1 MQIAKCKLQN
11 ERRQP
16 ILNLQFA
23 ICNLQWSSCLAALL
37 LLASPAAAYHR
48 IGDVAR
54 IKGQEENVLH
64 GVGLVVGLKGTG
76 DGDNRMTLR
85 ALAQYMD
92 LLGHRL
98 GTNQTGQPQLD
109 ELKSVKNVA
118 LVFVTAIVPPGGAQ
132 QGDTLD
138 CLVSSA
144 FSAKSLDG
152 GTLMLTALKG
162 PLPTDKTVYGM
173 AKGLVSI
180 DDPARPQTGRIPL
193 GCQLERSVKNEFVTK
208 DGKLILV
215 MNKDHATF
223 QTTAEVEGQINS
235 QRDFTPES
243 GGQQVARAI
252 DQIQIE
258 VTIPPNYRDNPALFA
273 SLLLETSL
281 APPQVDTLVIV
292 NERKQAIIVGEEV
305 EIGPVAVMHKNRLI
319 QIGDQ
324 QVNEAVALNPI
335 ADSQKTK
342 LAALVDALNL
352 LKVPT
357 SDVIDIIKMLKHKRA
372 LFGELIIE

>member
-1 MQIAKCKLQN
+1 M
-11 ERRQP
+11 RRITTLA
-16 ILNLQFA
+16 ILLSA
-23 ICNLQWSSCLAALL
+23 ILC
-37 LLASPAAAYHR
+37 PAARAYHR

-64 GVGLVVGLKGTG
+64 GMGLVVGLKGTG
-76 DGDNRMTLR
+76 DGDNKVMQR
-85 ALAQYMD
+85 ALAHYMD
-92 LLGHRL
+92 MLGHRL
-98 GTNQTGQPQLD
+98 GSAPGGQPLLD
-109 ELKSVKNVA
+109 DLKNVKNVA
-118 LVFVTAIVPPGGAQ
+118 MVFVTAVVPPGGAQ

-138 CLVSSA
+138 LQISSI

-152 GTLMLTALKG
+152 GTLMLTELYG
-162 PLPTDKTVYGM
+162 PIPGDRVVYGL

-180 DDPARPQTGRIPL
+180 DDLTKPQTGRIPL
-193 GCQLERSVKNEFVTK
+193 GCQLEKSVRNEFVK
-208 DGKLILV
+208 DGKLLLV

-223 QTTAEVEGQINS
+223 QSTSEIEGQINS

-243 GGQQVARAI
+243 GSQQVARAI
-252 DQIQIE
+252 DQVQIE
-258 VTIPPNYRDNPALFA
+258 VTIPPNYKDNPALFA

-281 APPQVDTLVIV
+281 APPQVDTLVII

-305 EIGPVAVMHKNRLI
+305 EIGAVAVMHKNRLI
-319 QIGDQ
+319 QVGDQ
-324 QVNEAVALNPI
+324 QVNEAVGLNPL

-342 LAALVDALNL
+342 LTALVDALNS

>member
-1 MQIAKCKLQN
+1 MNVGRVLEIAVLV
-11 ERRQP
+11 
-16 ILNLQFA
+16 A
-23 ICNLQWSSCLAALL
+23 VVAT
-37 LLASPAAAYHR
+37 SPALAYHR

-64 GVGLVVGLKGTG
+64 GMGLVVGLKGTG
-76 DGDNRMTLR
+76 DGDNKVMLR
-85 ALAQYMD
+85 ALAHYMD
-92 LLGHRL
+92 MLGHRV
-98 GTNQTGQPQLD
+98 GSSQSGQPMLD
-109 ELKSVKNVA
+109 ELRNVKNVA
-118 LVFVTAIVPPGGAQ
+118 LVFVTAVVPAGGAQ

-138 CLVSSA
+138 CQISSA
-144 FSAKSLDG
+144 LSAKSLEG
-152 GTLMLTALKG
+152 GTLMLTELYG
-162 PLPTDKTVYGM
+162 PVPGDKTVFGL

-180 DDPARPQTGRIPL
+180 DDAGKPQTGRIPL
-193 GCQLERSVKNEFVTK
+193 GCQLEKSVKNQFVTK
-208 DGKLILV
+208 EGKLMLV

-223 QTTAEVEGQINS
+223 QTTAEVESQINS

-252 DQIQIE
+252 DQVQIE

-281 APPQVDTLVIV
+281 APPQVDTLVII

-319 QIGDQ
+319 QVGEQ
-324 QVNEAVALNPI
+324 QVNEAVGINPI

-342 LAALVDALNL
+342 LAALVDALNRQ
-352 LKVPT
+352 KVPT
-357 SDVIDIIKMLKHKRA
+357 SDVIDMIKMLKHKRA

>member
-1 MQIAKCKLQN
+1 MRIIVATL
-11 ERRQP
+11 
-16 ILNLQFA
+16 
-23 ICNLQWSSCLAALL
+23 LAALL
-37 LLASPAAAYHR
+37 LAAPAQAYHR

-64 GVGLVVGLKGTG
+64 GMGLVVGLKGTG
-76 DGDNRMTLR
+76 DGDNRVTLR

-98 GTNQTGQPQLD
+98 GTSPTGQPMLE
-109 ELKSVKNVA
+109 ELRNVKNVA
-118 LVFVTAIVPPGGAQ
+118 LVFVTAVVPAGGAQ

-144 FSAKSLDG
+144 VSAKSLEG

-162 PLPTDKTVYGM
+162 PIPGDTTVYAM

-180 DDPARPQTGRIPL
+180 DDLAKPQSGRIPL
-193 GCQLERSVKNEFVTK
+193 GCQVEKTLRNQFVTK

-223 QTTAEVEGQINS
+223 QSTAEIEGQINS

-243 GGQQVARAI
+243 GSQQVARAI
-252 DQIQIE
+252 DSVQIE
-258 VTIPPNYRDNPALFA
+258 VTIPPSYKDNPALFA

-281 APPQVDTLVIV
+281 APPQVDTLVII
-292 NERKQAIIVGEEV
+292 NERKQALIIGEEV

-319 QIGDQ
+319 QIGDL
-324 QVNEAVALNPI
+324 QVNEAIGINPLG
-335 ADSQKTK
+335 DSSKTK
-342 LAALVDALNL
+342 LAALVDALNS

-357 SDVIDIIKMLKHKRA
+357 ADVIDIIKMLKHKRA
-372 LFGELIIE
+372 LLGELIIE